1 MTDTP
6 QRTGS
11 TNGTLWG
18 ARADDWST
26 IQEGQCS
33 AVYEEVFARLGP
45 GPETVYFDAG
55 CGAGMAVQ
63 LAANLGARVSGLDAS
78 EELLA
83 IARKRVPQGDFRH
96 GELEQL
102 PFSDASFDLV
112 TGFNSFQYA
121 ANPSAALAEARRVAK
136 PRATIVVMTW
146 GEPAGMPAAALVA
159 ALKPLLPPP
168 PPNAPGPFALS
179 EETALR
185 NFAST
190 AGLEPVDVF
199 DVESPWNYPD
209 LSTALRGLNSSG
221 VAARA
226 RAASGEE
233 AVDQAHR
240 QALATF
246 RQPDGSYFI
255 PATFRCL
262 LARSR

>member
-1 MTDTP
+1 MTANSQCVTLTVRDHMTDTP
-6 QRTGS
+6 QRTAS

-112 TGFNSFQYA
+112 TGFNSCQYA

-146 GEPAGMPAAALVA
+146 GEPAGMPAGSPQVITTMVARGFATRRASASAAEGFA
-159 ALKPLLPPP
+159 AYWQELKPVTRSKE
-168 PPNAPGPFALS
+168 AS
-179 EETALR
+179 E
-185 NFAST
+185 NGSC
-190 AGLEPVDVF
+190 
-199 DVESPWNYPD
+199 
-209 LSTALRGLNSSG
+209 SS
-221 VAARA
+221 
-226 RAASGEE
+226 S
-233 AVDQAHR
+233 
-240 QALATF
+240 
-246 RQPDGSYFI
+246 
-255 PATFRCL
+255 
-262 LARSR
+262 